1 MTEQPAPVPEPRW
14 FVRLATGQ
22 RFGPATIDA
31 LERWA
36 AEGRVPADAT
46 LVASDDGHETPHEMP
61 VAQHERLRPIVLA
74 PPTRAGPLPARPH
87 DDGAISTL
95 IPFRNGPALAAY
107 YTAVASLIPGLGL
120 LAGPAALALGIA
132 GLRLRTREPH
142 RKGAVHA
149 WIGIIVGTLVT
160 LAHAAVILL
169 IVVSA

>member
-1 MTEQPAPVPEPRW
+1 MTEQPAPASEPRW

-46 LVASDDGHETPHEMP
+46 LVAEDGSHEVP
-61 VAQHERLRPIVLA
+61 VAQHERLRTIVLA
-74 PPTRAGPLPARPH
+74 PPTRAGPLPTHPP
-87 DDGAISTL
+87 DDGVISAI

-107 YTAVASLIPGLGL
+107 YTAVASLIPGVGL
-120 LAGPAALALGIA
+120 LAGPVALALGIA
-132 GLRLRTREPH
+132 GLRLRKREPH
-142 RKGAVHA
+142 RKGSVHA
-149 WIGIIVGTLVT
+149 WIGIIVGALVT

-169 IVVSA
+169 VVVSV